1 MEENKADL
9 DETIRTVARRLGER
23 LRDARRSKAITLEV
37 LSAKTDLSA
46 GFLSRLERGETSA
59 SISNLIVIS
68 ESLGIALRDFFEV
81 AQECPRPDY
90 VLTRARDRSC
100 EAPLSADG
108 YTYRLTSGDLEGQQ
122 VSAFELVY
130 PAGET
135 MHPEVLTHRGE
146 EVLYLL
152 EGTMEFRI
160 GSDTMVLEPGDC
172 VHFACDQPHT
182 GENIGHG
189 EARLLMIVSP
199 VDSIDIPVA
208 RMPARDPDSATSLTR
223 FTGGK

>member
-1 MEENKADL
+1 M
-9 DETIRTVARRLGER
+9 
-23 LRDARRSKAITLEV
+23 
-37 LSAKTDLSA
+37 
-46 GFLSRLERGETSA
+46 
-59 SISNLIVIS
+59 IS
-68 ESLGIALRDFFEV
+68 ESLGIALSDFFEV

-90 VLTRARDRSC
+90 VLTRAKDRSC
-100 EAPLSADG
+100 EAPLSAGG
-108 YTYRLTSGDLEGQQ
+108 YTYRLTSGDLEGEQ

-172 VHFACDQPHT
+172 VHFARDQPHT
-182 GENIGHG
+182 GENIGPG
-189 EARLLMIVSP
+189 EARLLMVVSP
-199 VDSIDIPVA
+199 STPSTYRLPECPPATPPRPVA
-208 RMPARDPDSATSLTR
+208 LPSSQAGSSATGACL
-223 FTGGK
+223 

>member
-68 ESLGIALRDFFEV
+68 ESLGIALRDFFED
-81 AQECPRPDY
+81 AQERPRPDY
-90 VLTRARDRSC
+90 VLTRAKDRSC
-100 EAPLSADG
+100 EAPLSAGG
-108 YTYRLTSGDLEGQQ
+108 YTYGLTSGDLEGEQ

-199 VDSIDIPVA
+199 VDSIDIPA
-208 RMPARDPDSATSLTR
+208 RMSGRDPDSARSLTQ